1 MQARK
6 WGLFIV
12 NGGLLVRYSS
22 LAAKP
27 GSVGHLTCSTL
38 AHLALLRQAQMLLR
52 FCARHKM
59 LAPGTSA
66 SALLRQAQNAS
77 ALSC

>member
-1 MQARK
+1 MK
-6 WGLFIV
+6 HV
-12 NGGLLVRYSS
+12 LLWQDGKQ
-22 LAAKP
+22 LASRFHEAVP
-27 GSVGHLTCSTL
+27 STQRAAGRRR

-59 LAPGTSA
+59 LAPGTGTSA

>member
-1 MQARK
+1 MARWQAASR
-6 WGLFIV
+6 FHEAV
-12 NGGLLVRYSS
+12 PSTQR
-22 LAAKP
+22 AA
-27 GSVGHLTCSTL
+27 GRRR